1 MGSRPDELTTMHT
14 LTATGTAHAV
24 FDDDTPC
31 ELVDD
36 LLDDATCAA
45 LTDARAVLAERCGDA
60 LTGELVWSTQ
70 FHLTA
75 DGAEVTV
82 TAVAVAVPM
91 AA

>member
-1 MGSRPDELTTMHT
+1 MGSRTDALTTMQT

-24 FDDDTPC
+24 FDDETPC

-45 LTDARAVLAERCGDA
+45 LTEARSVLAGRSNSA
-60 LTGELVWSTQ
+60 LMGELMWSTQ

-82 TAVAVAVPM
+82 TAVAVTVPM